1 VAAARRGERAPL
13 SERGSDL
20 RAVIDNSMPLPQQIP
35 VRYTEEDAGY
45 VSVRPVVKQVFRLHE
60 LADMIVSIAGKD
72 PARVQQI
79 FRSGTAV
86 YHGYRYWWDGIVA
99 EASEIAALLVPFPDD
114 DPSRP
119 FEPSKATAALLE
131 IGGGSQCH
139 VVEILRAEASEKKFL
154 GSRSPW
160 QVLLQNAASHTGRYE
175 RYSHARRADLF
186 RISLPYD
193 QAQQLLAAL
202 LEAAPRSLRHRW
214 STLHPPATITFV
226 CPRG

>member
-1 VAAARRGERAPL
+1 
-13 SERGSDL
+13 
-20 RAVIDNSMPLPQQIP
+20 MPLPQQIP

-193 QAQQLLAAL
+193 QAQQIIAAL
-202 LEAAPRSLRHRW
+202 LEAAPRSLRHHW
-214 STLHPPATITFV
+214 STLSPPAAITFV

>member
-1 VAAARRGERAPL
+1 LILPR
-13 SERGSDL
+13 L
-20 RAVIDNSMPLPQQIP
+20 RAAEFISMSLPDLIS

-99 EASEIAALLVPFPDD
+99 EASEIAAFLVPFPDD

-139 VVEILRAEASEKKFL
+139 VVEILREEASEKKFL
-154 GSRSPW
+154 GRLSPW
-160 QVLLQNAASHTGRYE
+160 QVLLRSATTHPARYE
-175 RYSHARRADLF
+175 KYSHARRADLF

-193 QAQQLLAAL
+193 QAQQIIAAL

-214 STLHPPATITFV
+214 STLHPPAAITFV
-226 CPRG
+226 CPRS

>member
-1 VAAARRGERAPL
+1 M

-193 QAQQLLAAL
+193 QAQQIIAAL
-202 LEAAPRSLRHRW
+202 LEAAPRSLRHHW
-214 STLHPPATITFV
+214 STLSPPAAITFV

>member
-1 VAAARRGERAPL
+1 MKN
-13 SERGSDL
+13 SEL
-20 RAVIDNSMPLPQQIP
+20 RVVIDKPMPLPQQIP

-60 LADMIVSIAGKD
+60 LADMVVSIAGKD

-86 YHGYRYWWDGIVA
+86 YHGYRYWWDGIAAEVA
-99 EASEIAALLVPFPDD
+99 EIAALLVPFPDD
-114 DPSRP
+114 EPSRP

-131 IGGGSQCH
+131 IGGGTQCH
-139 VVEILRAEASEKKFL
+139 VVEILREDALEKKFL
-154 GSRSPW
+154 GRLSPW
-160 QVLLQNAASHTGRYE
+160 QVLLRRAASHTARYE
-175 RYSHARRADLF
+175 KYSHARRADLF

-193 QAQQLLAAL
+193 HAQQLRAAL

-214 STLHPPATITFV
+214 STLCPPAAVTFV
-226 CPRG
+226 CPRS

>member
-1 VAAARRGERAPL
+1 LIAGISRVCVVC
-13 SERGSDL
+13 DK
-20 RAVIDNSMPLPQQIP
+20 SMPLPEHIP

-60 LADMIVSIAGKD
+60 LADMVVSIAGKD

-86 YHGYRYWWDGIVA
+86 YHGYRYWWDGIAA
-99 EASEIAALLVPFPDD
+99 EISEIAALLVAFPDD
-114 DPSRP
+114 EPSRP
-119 FEPSKATAALLE
+119 FESSKATAALLE
-131 IGGGSQCH
+131 IDGGTQCH
-139 VVEILRAEASEKKFL
+139 VVEILREEALVKKFL
-154 GSRSPW
+154 GSLSPW
-160 QVLLQNAASHTGRYE
+160 QVLLRSAASHTARYE
-175 RYSHARRADLF
+175 KYSHARRADLF

-214 STLHPPATITFV
+214 NNLRAPAAVTFV
-226 CPRG
+226 CPRS

>member
-1 VAAARRGERAPL
+1 
-13 SERGSDL
+13 
-20 RAVIDNSMPLPQQIP
+20 MPLPQQIP

-72 PARVQQI
+72 PGRVQQI

-193 QAQQLLAAL
+193 QAQQIIAAL
-202 LEAAPRSLRHRW
+202 LEAAPRSLRHHW
-214 STLHPPATITFV
+214 STLSPPAAITFV

>member
-1 VAAARRGERAPL
+1 MSLP
-13 SERGSDL
+13 DL
-20 RAVIDNSMPLPQQIP
+20 IP

-131 IGGGSQCH
+131 IGGGTQCH
-139 VVEILRAEASEKKFL
+139 VVEMLREDASEKKFL
-154 GSRSPW
+154 AKLSPW
-160 QVLLQNAASHTGRYE
+160 QVLLQYAASHASRYE
-175 RYSHARRADLF
+175 KYSHVRRADLF

-193 QAQQLLAAL
+193 QAQQLLTAL
-202 LEAAPRSLRHRW
+202 LEAAPRGLRHRW
-214 STLHPPATITFV
+214 STLRPPAAVTFV
-226 CPRG
+226 CLRN

>member
-1 VAAARRGERAPL
+1 MAAARRGERAPL

-202 LEAAPRSLRHRW
+202 LEAAPRSLRHHW
-214 STLHPPATITFV
+214 STLSPPAAITFV